1 MNHGAQSNMIIV
13 DRLILICLGCRA
25 ERTIWPDVPLV
36 GAAACSEWLK
46 TKPTRCACGATH
58 CDVKMH
64 IVNPEVL
71 GPAQEKKA
79 RE

>member
-1 MNHGAQSNMIIV
+1 MKQGTQSNSIIV
-13 DRLILICLGCRA
+13 DHLILICLGCRA
-25 ERTIWPDVPLV
+25 ERTFWPDVPLV

-46 TKPTRCACGATH
+46 TKPMRCTCGATH

-71 GPAQEKKA
+71 GQAQEKGA
-79 RE
+79 RR